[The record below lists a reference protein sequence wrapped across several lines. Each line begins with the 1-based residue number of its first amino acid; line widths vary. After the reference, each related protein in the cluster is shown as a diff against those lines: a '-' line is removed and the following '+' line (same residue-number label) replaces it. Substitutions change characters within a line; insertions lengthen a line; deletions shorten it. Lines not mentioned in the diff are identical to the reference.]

1 MRPVR
6 SAFIAL
12 LVGGIIAT
20 GCSAGNH
27 SDHATTNGGP
37 ATTTAPR
44 DHPVTSATPTAPDT
58 STATQ
63 PANHDRPSTT
73 EAVAT
78 AVAYMHREVGM
89 RDPVAGPFRWTG
101 PTTGQVDVHPRFGA
115 GQQPLT
121 SPITVV
127 SLQRLTK
134 VWYVLGTQTSTIRV
148 TQPQPSARIASPV
161 RVAGRALAFEGT
173 VQVRVT
179 QDRYG
184 KDILLGSGI
193 VTGGGDVPRPF
204 QGQISFRP
212 PTGTTGSIIFAEL
225 SAANG
230 EVSRATVIR
239 VRFSPAPPF
248 PGIWEIRTWEAAY
261 ELQWAVD
268 NGHQPWRTSA
278 WMSAVGVVTRYAE
291 QVLLPS
297 PQHPV
302 VRQVD
307 PHTFEVSTPDG
318 KVVAT
323 VQVTQPVRQGPE
335 GIWVITRVDR
345 TA

>member
-1 MRPVR
+1 MSTMRTVR
-6 SAFIAL
+6 SASIAL
-12 LVGGIIAT
+12 LLGAIIAT
-20 GCSAGNH
+20 GCSAGNRN
-27 SDHATTNGGP
+27 ATATGRP
-37 ATTTAPR
+37 AATTAPATVNDR
-44 DHPVTSATPTAPDT
+44 SADSATATAPDT

-63 PANHDRPSTT
+63 TARHGHPSTT

-78 AVAYMHREVGM
+78 AVAYLHREVGM

-101 PTTGQVDVHPRFGA
+101 PTTGQVDVHPRLGE
-115 GQQPLT
+115 GHQPVT
-121 SPITVV
+121 GPITMV

-134 VWYVLGTQTSTIRV
+134 VWYVLGTQTTTIRV
-148 TQPQPSARIASPV
+148 TQPASSARIASPV

-184 KDILLGSGI
+184 KDILLGSGV
-193 VTGGGDVPRPF
+193 VTGGGDVLRPF
-204 QGQISFRP
+204 DGQISLRP
-212 PTGTTGSIIFAEL
+212 PASATGSIIFTEL

-230 EVSRATVIR
+230 DVLRATVIR
-239 VRFSPAPPF
+239 VRFSPAPRF

-261 ELQWAVD
+261 ALQDAVD

-278 WMSAVGVVTRYAE
+278 VYVVTVYAE
-291 QVLLPS
+291 LVLLPG
-297 PQHPV
+297 PEHPI

-307 PHTFEVSTPDG
+307 PHTFEVSTPGG
-318 KVVAT
+318 KVIAT
-323 VQVTQPVRQGPE
+323 VQVTQPVRQGPG